1 MKEYTHNV
9 LSQNAFWIVNKKLAK
24 ILGSNDCALL
34 LSDLL
39 SKESYFGDNLEDGY
53 FFNTRQNIEEDTN
66 ISPDRQRKFIEVLK
80 SFNLLETKEMG
91 LPKKTYY
98 KINHENIAKLLS
110 QEVVK
115 PDNKTQQDTATS
127 GGKIQPLVVVKHCI
141 NNNKYNNNK
150 IINIGELHSPEIK
163 LKKPILKVNPE
174 TAGITQIIKAYE
186 EVNKNNST
194 FYGNSTQRK
203 ACQFLIDT
211 YGLQETLDM
220 ITIIK
225 ENITKIFNAP
235 ITPKQL
241 QDNWARI
248 IINEAYKKNKLKEDI
263 LIQNAKQIAKQPK
276 AVF

>member
-1 MKEYTHNV
+1 M
-9 LSQNAFWIVNKKLAK
+9 
-24 ILGSNDCALL
+24 
-34 LSDLL
+34 
-39 SKESYFGDNLEDGY
+39 
-53 FFNTRQNIEEDTN
+53 
-66 ISPDRQRKFIEVLK
+66 
-80 SFNLLETKEMG
+80 
-91 LPKKTYY
+91 
-98 KINHENIAKLLS
+98 
-110 QEVVK
+110 
-115 PDNKTQQDTATS
+115 
-127 GGKIQPLVVVKHCI
+127 
-141 NNNKYNNNK
+141 
-150 IINIGELHSPEIK
+150 HSPEIK